1 VPPGRHIPP
10 NQATNFLRERGTK
23 MTLTKEEL
31 DLIQNNVGRCNMR
44 YYEIVEDGT
53 VGRQAQ
59 KILDLLFKSNPLS
72 LREIKDKT
80 EIEIN
85 AVSGRVNDL
94 KKRGKVIECNKRKC
108 SISGRMIT
116 PVSTP

>member
-1 VPPGRHIPP
+1 M
-10 NQATNFLRERGTK
+10 Q
-23 MTLTKEEL
+23 
-31 DLIQNNVGRCNMR
+31 

-59 KILDLLFKSNPLS
+59 KILDLLFKSSPLS
-72 LREIKDKT
+72 LREIKEKT

-94 KKRGKVIECNKRKC
+94 KHMGKVIECNKRKC

>member
-1 VPPGRHIPP
+1 M
-10 NQATNFLRERGTK
+10 Q
-23 MTLTKEEL
+23 
-31 DLIQNNVGRCNMR
+31 

-53 VGRQAQ
+53 VGKQAQ
-59 KILDLLFKSNPLS
+59 KILDLLFKSSPLS

-94 KKRGKVIECNKRKC
+94 KKRGKVIECNKRPC

>member
-1 VPPGRHIPP
+1 M
-10 NQATNFLRERGTK
+10 Q
-23 MTLTKEEL
+23 
-31 DLIQNNVGRCNMR
+31 

-59 KILDLLFKSNPLS
+59 KILDLLFKSSPLS

-94 KKRGKVIECNKRKC
+94 KKTGNVVECAKRKC
-108 SISGRMIT
+108 SISGRLIT
-116 PVSTP
+116 PVTIRRRY

>member
-1 VPPGRHIPP
+1 M
-10 NQATNFLRERGTK
+10 Q
-23 MTLTKEEL
+23 
-31 DLIQNNVGRCNMR
+31 

-59 KILDLLFKSNPLS
+59 KILDLLFKSSPLS

-94 KKRGKVIECNKRKC
+94 KKRGKVIECNKRPC

>member
-1 VPPGRHIPP
+1 M
-10 NQATNFLRERGTK
+10 Q
-23 MTLTKEEL
+23 
-31 DLIQNNVGRCNMR
+31 

-53 VGRQAQ
+53 VGKQAQ
-59 KILDLLFKSNPLS
+59 LILDLLFKSSPLS

-94 KKRGKVIECNKRKC
+94 KKRGKVIECEQRPC